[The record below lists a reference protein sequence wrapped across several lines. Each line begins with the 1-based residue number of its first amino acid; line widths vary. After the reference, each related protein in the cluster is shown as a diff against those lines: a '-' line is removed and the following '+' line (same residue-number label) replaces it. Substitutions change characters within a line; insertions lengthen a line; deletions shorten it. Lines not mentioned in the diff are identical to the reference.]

1 MDFFSLSSAWAS
13 WLTIWRPIS
22 DLIKKYL
29 KKSPIKKSLQ
39 NDISDIAEK
48 WATDTDTELI
58 LMMHDKFKN
67 LWVSTETENN
77 LYDLWNS
84 DNSGIN
90 DYFEKMFD
98 KTMAKIEWFFYLLSK
113 QIDWYESWLN
123 LSSQLNNEKEI
134 IVKQMDEDLWNFID
148 NEIVWI
154 RDTFKFLPN
163 LDEEINKWLETF
175 LILKNFLLKKVEDLF
190 DNIIWRFSKSWWDK

>member
-1 MDFFSLSSAWAS
+1 MDFFSLLSAWAS
-13 WLTIWRPIS
+13 WLTIWRAIS
-22 DLIKKYL
+22 DLINKYL

-39 NDISDIAEK
+39 DDISDIAEK
-48 WATDTDTELI
+48 WATDTDAELI

>member
-1 MDFFSLSSAWAS
+1 MDFFSLIWAGAS
-13 WLTIWRPIS
+13 WTTIWRAIS
-22 DLIKKYL
+22 DFIKKYL
-29 KKSPIKKSLQ
+29 KKSPISKSLQ
-39 NDISDIAEK
+39 NDIFDIAEK
-48 WATDTDTELI
+48 WATDTDAELI